1 MSVRF
6 EKETVRN
13 APVPGQRQE
22 DVAHKIGERLTGGK
36 SNTGYLAVRVIYNPA
51 IKLFL
56 TFNPRHICNNY
67 SQILCAPRCLHPDHL
82 RHYKKCW
89 LHG

>member
-36 SNTGYLAVRVIYNPA
+36 STTGYLAVRVILIPGTR
-51 IKLFL
+51 KHL
-56 TFNPRHICNNY
+56 TFNARHTFNNC
-67 SQILCAPRCLHPDHL
+67 SQIRCVPRCLHLGHW
-82 RHYKKCW
+82 RHYKRCW
-89 LHG
+89 LRG